1 MFRSTFYMRTGTQR
15 KMSAYADGCPAREQ
29 GSKCI
34 PARFHTGTQRKI
46 YRKSNDLIQERS
58 SWV

>member
-15 KMSAYADGCPAREQ
+15 K
-29 GSKCI
+29 
-34 PARFHTGTQRKI
+34 I
-46 YRKSNDLIQERS
+46 YRKSNDFIQERS